1 MGVRCFGPHI
11 AVRCWPPTWAA
22 VHAFARQCVCDNV
35 RMSVATVGPDVTP
48 ELGQIKQELLD
59 ARERARRLSEGLS
72 DTLWGTAPAP
82 GKWSIAE
89 CVTHLNIT
97 SERYVPIID
106 DAIREGREIG
116 AKAARPP
123 RRDFMGWLLAR
134 MLEPPYRM
142 RMKTTAPF
150 VPARIEPMTDVLER
164 FDYLQGELLVRI
176 DRAQGLPLER
186 LHVVSPFN
194 ARVKYNLYSALKLIP
209 VHQRRHL
216 WQAEQVRAALQNA

>member
-35 RMSVATVGPDVTP
+35 RMNVATVGPDVAP

>member
-1 MGVRCFGPHI
+1 
-11 AVRCWPPTWAA
+11 
-22 VHAFARQCVCDNV
+22 
-35 RMSVATVGPDVTP
+35 MSVATVGSDVAP

-72 DTLWGTAPAP
+72 DTLWATAPAP

-106 DAIREGREIG
+106 DAIREGREMG
-116 AKAARPP
+116 TKAAPP
-123 RRDFMGWLLAR
+123 LRRDFMGWLLAR

-142 RMKTTAPF
+142 RMRTTAPF
-150 VPARIEPMTDVLER
+150 VPTRIEPMADVLER

-186 LHVVSPFN
+186 LQVVSPFN